1 MPYINVYISTILLF
15 ILLVFLPTYFL
26 YRFRKKGTENPIN
39 YQKDEY
45 LLCGHIFLITVQG
58 INYLCDRRWF

>member
-1 MPYINVYISTILLF
+1 MLF